1 MIGHAES
8 SRKLIG
14 RKQEEECKS
23 GESLKS
29 PFAERSGRTLSAQSG
44 MYLQRT
50 IGNRAVGQLLQANKP
65 VIQRDLVKYDEILP
79 PETHRRWMP
88 LKTEIDDDNEAVG
101 YEAQVEGAGGKWQT
115 KVEWDAADHDD
126 GVKMVADPL
135 GPDHPLGSTPGAKGK
150 WVDKRKEMESNSG
163 KMDYVAGHLLNE
175 NLGGPGNDVRNLAAI
190 PQVANKKHSDEVEEK
205 IKEIVNNQHGWVRY
219 EVKTKQAQ
227 DASSRNLWYTSAF
240 ECDWYQLDPKTK
252 GKVPGTHGHV
262 DIDIPPPSYF
272 NAGNDSLQNAP
283 DKSGKGVDRW
293 DRDHAAAWSKVARK
307 EVVLTNTDDLS
318 SAAAVMKPIQAVL
331 DKMGISDTIL
341 DVPQDQ
347 LSKSLVSI
355 MKSASVSD
363 NEKKA
368 NEVIKTESATLKDLN
383 TKNQLADYVIA
394 KDLDW
399 ALENAPIERQLRLQG
414 IFAEAQKL
422 FELIHQAPV
431 AANLLSD
438 VNESLKK
445 EQQQREAVENTAR
458 HLLQLVIIAR
468 EERDR
473 ALQSSIGFANNE
485 RSAFGL
491 EPLPKDQSYGKS
503 MEQLQST
510 EMFDHTNFDY
520 YENMP
525 MTPYRQEVMEEEMR
539 NETEYK
545 DFKPRGKLTVHK
557 HLRENQM
564 KYKSNRFMKEY
575 GPRVEKF
582 SKMSASK
589 YDKKII
595 QLLSEYQ
602 DHQNALVQLRILKI
616 TWGDTVVQPIID
628 MVEAKRDN
636 DWGKFG
642 TACGIISDNYAD
654 NGKKYK
660 DIYRHLHDVIKG

>member
-1 MIGHAES
+1 
-8 SRKLIG
+8 
-14 RKQEEECKS
+14 
-23 GESLKS
+23 
-29 PFAERSGRTLSAQSG
+29 